1 MSQSIRLF
9 MNDNDRVGGLDGW
22 IVVPFFSLLLQR
34 SSPVFLSVSRGWQH
48 TSSRSNN
55 DDSCF
60 ACLRVGFERK
70 RRMDCLCLTREG
82 GKRGNRRRRV
92 KVLVASSCTRE

>member
-1 MSQSIRLF
+1 MSQSVQLV
-9 MNDNDRVGGLDGW
+9 MSDNDRVGGLS
-22 IVVPFFSLLLQR
+22 FLFSFSLLRQR
-34 SSPVFLSVSRGWQH
+34 SSPVWLSVSRGWQH
-48 TSSRSNN
+48 TSSRSND

-82 GKRGNRRRRV
+82 GKRGNRRV
-92 KVLVASSCTRE
+92 KVLVASSCPRE